1 MNVLTGKRW
10 SNLERKKLE
19 EQVAAGK
26 SFGVIAALLGRS
38 EEAVR
43 AQAAR
48 MGLDNNKQTKNQ
60 CSLLSGD
67 LILPEDLPSVETV
80 LKTAAAAMAGLET
93 PGLSKTEVMRLRA
106 LIQSAAVYQV
116 RIAEYIDYRRIEAK
130 LIDLDEKYERL
141 VRERRKNTKT

>member
-1 MNVLTGKRW
+1 MTGKRW
-10 SNLERKKLE
+10 TNQERKKLE

-26 SFGVIAALLGRS
+26 SFGVIAEFLGKS
-38 EEAVR
+38 EDAVR
-43 AQAAR
+43 SQAAR
-48 MGLDNNKQTKNQ
+48 MGLDNNKQTKND

-116 RIAEYIDYRRIEAK
+116 RIADYMDYRRIEAK

-141 VRERRKNTKT
+141 VRESRKYTKT

>member
-1 MNVLTGKRW
+1 M
-10 SNLERKKLE
+10 
-19 EQVAAGK
+19 
-26 SFGVIAALLGRS
+26 
-38 EEAVR
+38 
-43 AQAAR
+43 
-48 MGLDNNKQTKNQ
+48 
-60 CSLLSGD
+60 
-67 LILPEDLPSVETV
+67 PEDLPSVETV

>member
-1 MNVLTGKRW
+1 MTGKRW
-10 SNLERKKLE
+10 TNPERKKLE

-26 SFGVIAALLGRS
+26 SFGVIAASLGKT

-43 AQAAR
+43 CQAAR

-67 LILPEDLPSVETV
+67 LILPEELPSVETV
-80 LKTAAAAMAGLET
+80 LKKAAAAMAGLET

-116 RIAEYIDYRRIEAK
+116 RIAEYMDYRRIEAK

-141 VRERRKNTKT
+141 VQERRKNTKT